1 MPCASATSELEIIW
15 LRRKPRFKLPSLR
28 RRVDRYATRVATIA
42 ARPQTNGA
50 TNAGTI
56 TFDASPLQSTPAV
69 PSATSTDPI
78 TPPTSACEDEDGIP
92 AYHVITF
99 QTIAPISPAK
109 ITGTVIMP

>member
-1 MPCASATSELEIIW
+1 MATS
-15 LRRKPRFKLPSLR
+15 
-28 RRVDRYATRVATIA
+28 A

-50 TNAGTI
+50 TSAGTI

-78 TPPTSACEDEDGIP
+78 TPPTSACDDDEGIP
-92 AYHVITF
+92 AYHVTTF
-99 QTIAPISPAK
+99 HTIAPIRPAK